1 MKLNKIF
8 NWGMIALIVVSV
20 AILVWGFVSGFM
32 TPDKEPLPP
41 TNALLTWAGI
51 MICLALFCWIVIGL
65 IVSIK
70 NNPKSLV
77 KMGIVLAGI
86 AVLCFIAYLLAKGG
100 APIGYNGTPYS
111 ERIYKMS
118 DTVLNLTL
126 ITGVGAILAIIVG
139 EIRMAIA
146 NKK

>member
-8 NWGMIALIVVSV
+8 TWGMVVLILISV
-20 AILVWGFVSGFM
+20 AILVWGFVAGFE
-32 TPDKEPLPP
+32 EPENVATKP
-41 TNALLTWAGI
+41 TNVLLTWAAI
-51 MICLALFCWIVIGL
+51 MIGLALFSWICVGL
-65 IVSIK
+65 YISIK

-86 AVLCFIAYLLAKGG
+86 AVLCFVSYLFAKGG
-100 APIGYNGTPYS
+100 APVAYS
-111 ERIYKMS
+111 GKEYAESIYKMS

-126 ITGVGAILAIIVG
+126 ITGVGAILAIIAG
-139 EIRMAIA
+139 EIRLAIV

>member
-1 MKLNKIF
+1 
-8 NWGMIALIVVSV
+8 
-20 AILVWGFVSGFM
+20 
-32 TPDKEPLPP
+32 
-41 TNALLTWAGI
+41 
-51 MICLALFCWIVIGL
+51 
-65 IVSIK
+65 
-70 NNPKSLV
+70 
-77 KMGIVLAGI
+77 MGIVLAGI

>member
-1 MKLNKIF
+1 
-8 NWGMIALIVVSV
+8 MIALIVVSV
-20 AILVWGFVSGFM
+20 AILVWGFVAGFA
-32 TPDKEPLPP
+32 TPDKEALPP
-41 TNALLTWAGI
+41 TNALLTWAAI
-51 MICLALFCWIVIGL
+51 MIGLALFCWIGIGL
-65 IVSIK
+65 FVSIK

-77 KMGIVLAGI
+77 KMGVVLAGI

-100 APIGYNGTPYS
+100 APVGYNGTPYS
-111 ERIYKMS
+111 ESTYKMS

-126 ITGVGAILAIIVG
+126 FTGVGAILAIIVG